1 MNKNY
6 IFPAFVLLAI
16 VGSSIFYLSKDNSN
30 DNIYNVVKDNI
41 SNINF
46 PDVTPQANINKL
58 KEGESIN
65 NKLFDPYI
73 LDFNYKAPVKVYFYE
88 SFNIT
93 AKVKF
98 DTTLNLNELVRVYIE
113 EKKTGF
119 KEYKDIMPSQLND
132 EVDAIFFF
140 KYLKEDDFKKSEFVI
155 WIERKGNI
163 LFKDYF
169 IIEPDKTFIYH
180 DKKPNVFIEHQF
192 IESKFIENKIIADK
206 YFIIIENTNLNLK
219 NINLKYNI
227 SVYENDILL
236 LNRFAGLDDEGH
248 FSKISNY
255 YKELDIMD
263 LNKLKSFTFEVLDR
277 ETGFSL
283 FGRLSINATIK
294 EKKVFTIG

>member
-227 SVYENDILL
+227 SVYEYDILL

>member
-119 KEYKDIMPSQLND
+119 KEYKDIIPSQLND